1 MFKALI
7 IILFTLNPLVGL
19 FIDGANTSPDA
30 SLSEAPLFNAEQNY
44 KLPVVS
50 EASIFLAARQL
61 PLMPFR
67 NWNVADPQIEAT
79 TSLVY
84 DTFHRQILWQKNDI
98 YQARS
103 IASLTKLMTALVVM
117 EQAKL
122 DTNFKVSQSAVET
135 MGEMGNLRVDEEIP
149 VKNLLTA
156 ALVSSSNDAAVAL
169 AENISLEFVYLM
181 NKKAQ
186 ALGLKNT
193 SFVDPSGLDP
203 NNRSSAWD
211 LTKIMQAVL
220 KYPELQQIMQTAATD
235 VRSADGKFNH
245 HLESTNK
252 LLGQVPDIV
261 GGKTGYTAEA
271 GNCMILAIKSPH
283 EGEYNI
289 LVVMDAQDRLS
300 ASAALAKWTREAF
313 LW

>member
-1 MFKALI
+1 MFKALVT
-7 IILFTLNPLVGL
+7 ILFTLNPLVGL
-19 FIDGANTSPDA
+19 FITGANAPQDA
-30 SLSEAPLFNAEQNY
+30 SLSGAPLFNVEQNY
-44 KLPVVS
+44 KLPVIN

-61 PLMPFR
+61 PLMPWR

-84 DTFHRQILWQKNDI
+84 DTFHRQVLWQKNDI

-122 DTNFKVSQSAVET
+122 DTNFKISEQAVATPGET
-135 MGEMGNLRVDEEIP
+135 GNLRVGEEMS

-156 ALVSSSNDAAVAL
+156 ALVSSSNDAAAAL
-169 AENISLEFVYLM
+169 ATNVSLEFVYLM

-193 SFVDPSGLDP
+193 SFFDPSGLNP

-211 LTKIMQAVL
+211 LIKIMQEAL
-220 KYPELQQIMQTAATD
+220 KHPELQQIMQTATID

-245 HLESTNK
+245 HLENTNK

-271 GNCMILAIKSPH
+271 GNCMILAVKSPH
-283 EGEYNI
+283 QGEYNI
-289 LVVMDAQDRLS
+289 LVVMDAQDRLA
-300 ASAALAKWTREAF
+300 ASATLAKWTREAF